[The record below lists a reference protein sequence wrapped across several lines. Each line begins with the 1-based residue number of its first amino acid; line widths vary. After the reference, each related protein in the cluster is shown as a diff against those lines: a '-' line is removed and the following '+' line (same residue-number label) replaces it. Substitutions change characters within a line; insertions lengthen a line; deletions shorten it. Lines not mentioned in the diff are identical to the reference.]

1 MSLVL
6 CERRGSV
13 ATLTLNRPARH
24 NSLVPALLGE
34 LREALEKLSPDA
46 EVRAVIL
53 KASGRS
59 FSTGGDLKGFADHEG
74 DLGGYANALVGE
86 LNRVMLAMLRL
97 PMPIV
102 CAVHGTVTGGAVGL
116 VLASDL
122 VLLSPQASF
131 TPYYGAVGFSPDGGW
146 TALLPRVVGRA
157 RAAAALLANRTITA
171 EEAVH
176 WGLANERVASERLG
190 ARARELAEAIAR
202 QRPESVRQSK
212 RLLNAEIDA
221 IAERL
226 EAERKTFVAT
236 VMSEAAREG
245 VKAFL
250 ERKARA

>member
-6 CERRGSV
+6 CERRGPV
-13 ATLTLNRPARH
+13 ATLTLNRPERH
-24 NSLVPALLGE
+24 NSFVPELLSE
-34 LREALEKLSPDA
+34 LREALEKLSQDV

-59 FSTGGDLKGFADHEG
+59 FSTGGDLQGFADLEG
-74 DLGGYANALVGE
+74 DLASYAATLVGE
-86 LNRVMLAMLRL
+86 LNRAMLAMLRL

-102 CAVHGTVTGGAVGL
+102 CAVHGTVTGGAIGL

-122 VLLSPQASF
+122 ILVSLQASF
-131 TPYYGAVGFSPDGGW
+131 TPYYGVVGFSPDGGW
-146 TALLPRVVGRA
+146 TALLPRAVGRA
-157 RAAAALLANRTITA
+157 RAAAALLTNRTITA
-171 EEAVH
+171 EEAVR
-176 WGLANERVASERLG
+176 WGLATELIASERLG
-190 ARARELAEAIAR
+190 ARARELAEAVAR

-236 VMSEAAREG
+236 VTSEAAREG

-250 ERKARA
+250 QRKSRA